1 MNAIA
6 QATVDL
12 VLSVLDGGAD
22 QGPRVADRPT
32 SDSAFRRVV
41 EAALEHE
48 RQIERKQVEW
58 LAKQR

>member
-6 QATVDL
+6 QAAVDL
-12 VLSVLDGGAD
+12 VLNVLDGGST
-22 QGPRVADRPT
+22 QGSLVADRPT
-32 SDSAFRRVV
+32 SDPAFRRVV

-48 RQIERKQVEW
+48 LQIERKQVEW